1 MSQGK
6 KAVLVF
12 QACEGEQHG
21 AGSSGGIAFCL
32 KDAAGVVGSSAVAG
46 ARHAQLRDGLERVEP
61 PDKCRL
67 AHGEICR
74 RHAVRQNL
82 VGPVVWGLHIEPGHA
97 LLQVIG
103 RGRFEL
109 HQVAQAG
116 VNGRVGQDDGEQL
129 RVEDIR
135 IDADNLEQLIAHVV
149 KQAIARLLKL
159 LIAAHVFDAMELVE
173 QVAMNTGI
181 GQQRLGMLGLR
192 ILLGIRA
199 NVVMDKLACCIG
211 ELGVR
216 RQIGALQVG
225 GDVDARIH

>member
-1 MSQGK
+1 MRQGK

-12 QACEGEQHG
+12 QAGEGKQHG
-21 AGSSGGIAFCL
+21 AGGPGGIALRL

-61 PDKCRL
+61 PDKRRL
-67 AHGEICR
+67 AYGEVCR
-74 RHAVRQNL
+74 GDTVGQNIIGPIVR
-82 VGPVVWGLHIEPGHA
+82 GLHIKPGHA
-97 LLQVIG
+97 LLQVVG
-103 RGRFEL
+103 RARLEL

-129 RVEDIR
+129 RVDGQC
-135 IDADNLEQLIAHVV
+135 IDADDLEQLIAHVV
-149 KQAIARLLKL
+149 EQTIARLLEL
-159 LIAAHVFDAMELVE
+159 LVAAHVLDAMELVE
-173 QVAMNTGI
+173 QVTMNTGI
-181 GQQRLGMLGLR
+181 GQQRPGMLGLR

>member
-1 MSQGK
+1 MGQGK

-12 QACEGEQHG
+12 QASEGEQHG

-61 PDKCRL
+61 PDKRRF

-74 RHAVRQNL
+74 CHAVRQNL
-82 VGPVVWGLHIEPGHA
+82 VGPVVWGFHIEPGHA
-97 LLQVIG
+97 LLEVIG
-103 RGRFEL
+103 RGRLEL

-116 VNGRVGQDDGEQL
+116 IDGRVSQDDGEQL
-129 RVEDIR
+129 GIDGKR
-135 IDADNLEQLIAHVV
+135 IDTDDLEQLIAHIVE
-149 KQAIARLLKL
+149 QAVARLLKL
-159 LIAAHVFDAMELVE
+159 LVAAHVLDAMELVE
-173 QVAMNTGI
+173 QVAVNTGI

-192 ILLGIRA
+192 ILLGIRTH
-199 NVVMDKLACCIG
+199 VVMDKLACCIG

-216 RQIGALQVG
+216 CQIGALQVG

>member
-1 MSQGK
+1 M
-6 KAVLVF
+6 
-12 QACEGEQHG
+12 
-21 AGSSGGIAFCL
+21 
-32 KDAAGVVGSSAVAG
+32 
-46 ARHAQLRDGLERVEP
+46 
-61 PDKCRL
+61 
-67 AHGEICR
+67 
-74 RHAVRQNL
+74 
-82 VGPVVWGLHIEPGHA
+82 WGLHIEPGHT

-103 RGRFEL
+103 RGRLEL

-116 VNGRVGQDDGEQL
+116 VNGRVRQNDGEQL
-129 RVEDIR
+129 GIEDIR

-149 KQAIARLLKL
+149 EQTIARLLEL
-159 LIAAHVFDAMELVE
+159 LIAAHVLDAMELVE

-192 ILLGIRA
+192 ILVRVDA
-199 NVVMDKLACCIG
+199 YVVMDKLACCIG